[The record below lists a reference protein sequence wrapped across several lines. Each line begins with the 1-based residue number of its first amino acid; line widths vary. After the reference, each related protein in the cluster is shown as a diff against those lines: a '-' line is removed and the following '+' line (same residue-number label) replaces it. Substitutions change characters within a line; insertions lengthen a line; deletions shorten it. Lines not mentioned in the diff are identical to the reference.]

1 MLIEVETIEEYMA
14 VLPENRKEAVER
26 LHQVIVEQLPAG
38 FEIGILGGMINYY
51 VPLAAYPR
59 WLSLHTGRAPAFPCL
74 GITKGTHRPLP
85 HGNLYGPRIE

>member
-14 VLPENRKEAVER
+14 ALPENRKEVVER

-38 FEIGILGGMINYY
+38 FEVGILGGMINYY
-51 VPLAAYPR
+51 VPLAAYPDGY
-59 WLSLHTGRAPAFPCL
+59 TGRASAFPCL

-85 HGNLYGPRIE
+85 HGNLYGPRIK